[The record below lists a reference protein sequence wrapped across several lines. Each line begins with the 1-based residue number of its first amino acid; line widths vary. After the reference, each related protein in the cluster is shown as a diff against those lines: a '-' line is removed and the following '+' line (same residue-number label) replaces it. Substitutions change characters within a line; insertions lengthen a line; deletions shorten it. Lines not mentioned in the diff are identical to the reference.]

1 MMIKKLLVLCVAM
14 ATFTVT
20 QATERFVKFT
30 PVEGALPLSNASI
43 SYSADEY
50 EGVKIAIN
58 NLKIG
63 AFLSN
68 RNGCHLRKIKNIF
81 SIPG

>member
-58 NLKIG
+58 NLKRMISIY
-63 AFLSN
+63 LYIDHRS
-68 RNGCHLRKIKNIF
+68 IF
-81 SIPG
+81 SQERATF